1 MSILYIKETRQNEA
15 HENGSR
21 LRQALFE
28 TLLKFSWMYAEI
40 IT

>member
-1 MSILYIKETRQNEA
+1 MKETRQNDT
-15 HENGSR
+15 HENGSH